1 MSPTHRPVAVPSRRR
16 IGVVVAAC
24 LIVLAGCSTI
34 STSPPPA
41 TPADFQGIATL
52 LGEGGLKID
61 HVVSGDAGCTD
72 RTLQQTAIALDV
84 AGLDQPTP
92 TRVYIYIFRN
102 RNSFERLRQT
112 VDACAASYVTDPEA
126 FESIETSPYV
136 VAGPGP
142 WGTAFKA
149 AIRTIFSRAAGTGD

>member
-1 MSPTHRPVAVPSRRR
+1 MSPIHRPVAIPARRR
-16 IGVVVAAC
+16 LGLLAAC
-24 LIVLAGCSTI
+24 ILAVAGCGAI

-52 LGEGGLKID
+52 LNQGGLTIS
-61 HVVSGDAGCTD
+61 HIVSGDAGCTD

-84 AGLDQPTP
+84 SGLDQPTS

-102 RNSFERLRQT
+102 RDSFERLRQT

-126 FESIETSPYV
+126 FESIDVSPYV

-142 WGTAFKA
+142 WGAAFKA
-149 AIRTIFSRAAGTGD
+149 AIRTIFIGAAGTGD